1 MVGAEG
7 KSMLGEAAEK
17 LGFSRGVGADGAG
30 AGASAPKEEVPA
42 PVVTELKNRAAE
54 SRSPYV
60 SCPRG
65 VAMRGTLWSLTDW

>member
-17 LGFSRGVGADGAG
+17 LGFSRGVGADGAD
-30 AGASAPKEEVPA
+30 ASASAPKEEVPV

-60 SCPRG
+60 SCLSAR
-65 VAMRGTLWSLTDW
+65 SLR